1 MKTNGVRPAADIGLS
16 LTLVVCVA
24 AIGHAQEPESVVSRS
39 ETGRVVVRA
48 VKLTQ
53 PLRVDGRLDEEVYA
67 RVAPLTAFIQT
78 LPDEGDPITERTEA
92 WVAYDENQIYVSC
105 RCWESVPPNEWTAN
119 ELRRDTNQLRQN
131 DMFGALLDTFHD
143 RRNGFNFY
151 TNPLGAIADQI
162 VTDEGNPNVDWNP
175 IWEVRTGRFEG
186 GWTAEL
192 AIPFK
197 SLRYQSGT
205 NQTWGI
211 QIRRGIRRKNEYA
224 YLTPVPASAG
234 GVNAIFRVSDA
245 ADLVA
250 LDLPAAGRN
259 LEIKPYAIS
268 RVSSDLLSSTPFT
281 NDLSGDFGV
290 DAKYAVTANLI
301 ADFTYNTDFAQV
313 EIDEQQVNL
322 TRFNLFFPE
331 KREFFLEGRGIFE
344 FGRSGGF
351 GGGGSAPSVFY
362 SRQIGLQGN
371 QVIPIIAGGRLTG
384 KVGPYSLGVMNITTE
399 EVSPETVLGS
409 AAVVPTTNFSV
420 VRLKQD
426 VLRRS
431 SIGAIF
437 TNRSESTV
445 VPGVANQAYGADATF
460 AFYEN
465 VNLNGYVAQSRTPE
479 MEEDDLSFQGRFNYN
494 ADRYGALAEYLH
506 VGDNFN
512 PEVGFVR
519 RDDMRRSAGSLRFSP
534 RPESIDWVRRFTW
547 EANLEYIENGASVL
561 ETRVQNGRFNIEF
574 ENSDQVSID
583 GTRNFER
590 LDRARRIAGVLI
602 PAGGYTFDDWQVR
615 YQMGQQR
622 RFSGTLTYQQG
633 GFYDGT
639 IKAYGLSGARLSVTE
654 RLSVE
659 PSLSVNRVTREGD
672 VTTSNVYRV
681 RTDYGFSPRM
691 FVSGLVQYGTSDEL
705 YSSNL
710 RFRWEYRP
718 GSELFV
724 VYTDERDAGRGGYPD
739 LRNRAFVVKINRL
752 WRY

>member
-1 MKTNGVRPAADIGLS
+1 MAGVGALLALS
-16 LTLVVCVA
+16 VCTPELV
-24 AIGHAQEPESVVSRS
+24 AQERESVLS
-39 ETGRVVVRA
+39 ESDTGRKVIRA
-48 VKLTQ
+48 FKLTQ
-53 PLRVDGRLDEEVYA
+53 PMRVDGRLDEDIYE
-67 RVAPLTAFIQT
+67 RIAPLTSFVQT

-92 WVAYDENQIYVSC
+92 WVLYDENNIYVSC
-105 RCWESVPPNEWTAN
+105 RCWESVPPDQWTAN
-119 ELRRDTNQLRQN
+119 EFRRDTNQLRQN
-131 DMFGALLDTFHD
+131 DLFGALFDTFHD

-197 SLRYQSGT
+197 SLRYRSGT

-211 QIRRGIRRKNEYA
+211 QLRRGIRRKNEYA
-224 YLTPVPASAG
+224 YLSPVPAAAG

-250 LDLPAAGRN
+250 LDLPAAGKN
-259 LEIKPYAIS
+259 IEIKPYAIS
-268 RVSSDLLSSTPFT
+268 RVSSDLLSTTPFT
-281 NDLSGDFGV
+281 NDLSGDVGV

-322 TRFNLFFPE
+322 TRFSLFFPE

-351 GGGGSAPSVFY
+351 GGGGGGGGSAPSVFY
-362 SRQIGLQGN
+362 SRRIGLQGS
-371 QVIPIIAGGRLTG
+371 QVIPINGGGRLTG
-384 KVGPYSLGVMNITTE
+384 KVGRSSIGVMSIQTA
-399 EVSPETVLGS
+399 EVNPPTIGGLAPG
-409 AAVVPTTNFSV
+409 VPSTNFSV
-420 VRLKQD
+420 VRVKQD

-431 SIGAIF
+431 SIGAIV
-437 TNRSESTV
+437 TNRSDSAV
-445 VPGVANQAYGADATF
+445 VSGVSNQAYGADATF
-460 AFYEN
+460 AFYD
-465 VNLNGYVAQSRTPE
+465 NLNINGYVAETRTPGLV
-479 MEEDDLSFQGRFNYN
+479 DDDRSFQGRFNYN
-494 ADRYGALAEYLH
+494 GDRYGAVAEYLH

-534 RPESIDWVRRFTW
+534 RPQSIDWVRRFTW
-547 EANLEYIENGASVL
+547 EGNIEYIENGAGVL
-561 ETRVQNGRFNIEF
+561 ETRVQTGRFNIEF
-574 ENSDQVSID
+574 ENSDQFSVD
-583 GTRNFER
+583 GNFNYEF
-590 LDRARRIAGVLI
+590 LDRATRIAGVLI
-602 PAGGYTFDDWQVR
+602 PAGGYSFDDWQVR

-622 RFSGTLTYQQG
+622 RFSGALTYSQG

-639 IKAYGLSGARLSVTE
+639 IRAYGLTGARLSITP

-659 PSLSVNRVTREGD
+659 PSVSVNQVTRAGD
-672 VTTSNVYRV
+672 TTTSNVYRA
-681 RTDYGFSPRM
+681 RIDYGFSPRM
-691 FVSGLVQYGTSDEL
+691 FVSGLLQYGTSDEI
-705 YSSNL
+705 YSSNF

-718 GSELFV
+718 GSELFL
-724 VYTDERDAGRGGYPD
+724 VYTDERDAARAGYPD